1 MSEHRSVPAR
11 LATSMIRLYQSLLSP
26 SLGRNC
32 RFSPT
37 CSAYAIEAINSH
49 GFFRGSGM
57 AVRRLGRCQPL
68 VDGGYDPVPE
78 RI

>member
-11 LATSMIRLYQSLLSP
+11 LATSMIRLYQRLLSP

-49 GFFRGSGM
+49 GFLRGSGM
-57 AVRRLGRCQPL
+57 AARRLGRCQPL
-68 VDGGYDPVPE
+68 VEGGYDPVPE

>member
-11 LATSMIRLYQSLLSP
+11 LATSMIRLYQRLLSP

-49 GFFRGSGM
+49 GFLRGSGM
-57 AVRRLGRCQPL
+57 AARRLGRCQPL
-68 VDGGYDPVPE
+68 VEGGYDPVRE